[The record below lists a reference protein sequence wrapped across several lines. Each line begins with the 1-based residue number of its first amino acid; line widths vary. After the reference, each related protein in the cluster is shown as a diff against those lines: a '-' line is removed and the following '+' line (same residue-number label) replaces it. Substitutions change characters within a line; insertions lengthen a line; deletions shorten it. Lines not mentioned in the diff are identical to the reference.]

1 MASLTVSGL
10 VSGLDVNTLVSSL
23 MTAEQQPLVAL
34 NAKEASYQAKISALG
49 SIKSTLASLQTA
61 AEGLIPPTGTSAAD
75 KYTSTTATA
84 SDTTLFSATGT
95 NSVAA
100 GSYTLSEIT
109 LAHAQQVRKSG
120 FTIPAGAGTLDI
132 KIGTGTAVSVA
143 IGANATLSSI
153 RDAINT
159 SSAGVTAS
167 IVNDG
172 TNDNLILTAKN
183 SGAANTISVTGS
195 AGFESF
201 DYSSGTTNS
210 WINQQP
216 ANDASFK
223 LNGITITSATNS
235 ITTAIS
241 GLTINLLKDT
251 TGSATLT
258 VAKNNSSL
266 TTSINSFI
274 KAYNDAMGVIKNL
287 TAYNADT
294 KVAATLNGSST
305 VRSAQSQLRAMLFTG
320 SGGSNAN
327 LQRLSDIG
335 VSLQQ
340 DGTLKLDSTKLNSA
354 ISSDFSGVAALV
366 SDVGT
371 RFKTAISGMVATGGL
386 VAGGIDGLK
395 ATVKDIGKRRDAINL
410 HLQKVEANYRKQF
423 NALDVQLTNMKQTS
437 SSLAQQ
443 LASLPSAY
451 RG

>member
-1 MASLTVSGL
+1 MASLTASGL
-10 VSGLDVNTLVSSL
+10 VSGLDVNTLVSNL
-23 MTAEQQPLVAL
+23 MTVEQQPLVAL
-34 NAKEASYQAKISALG
+34 NTKEASYQAKISALG
-49 SIKSTLASLQTA
+49 SVKSALAALQTA
-61 AEGLIPPTGTSAAD
+61 AEGLIPPAGNTAAE
-75 KYTSTTATA
+75 KYTTTTATA
-84 SDTTLFSATGT
+84 SDTTLFSAAAN

-132 KIGTGTAVSVA
+132 KVGTGTAVAVA
-143 IGANATLSSI
+143 IDANATLSTI
-153 RDAINT
+153 RDAINA

-201 DYSSGTTNS
+201 NYSSGTTNS
-210 WINQQP
+210 WVNQQP
-216 ANDASFK
+216 ANDATFK

-241 GLTINLLKDT
+241 GLTINLLKDNA
-251 TGSATLT
+251 GSATLT
-258 VAKNNSSL
+258 VAKSNNSV
-266 TTSINSFI
+266 TTSLNGFI
-274 KAYNDAMGVIKNL
+274 KAYNDAMGVMKNL
-287 TAYNADT
+287 TAYNANT

-305 VRSAQSQLRAMLFTG
+305 VRSAQSQLRSMLFTA
-320 SGGSNAN
+320 SGGSNAD

-335 VSLQQ
+335 VSLQL
-340 DGTLKLDSTKLNSA
+340 DGTLKLDSTKLNNA
-354 ISSDFSGVAALV
+354 ISSDFNSVANLV

-371 RFKTAISGMVATGGL
+371 RFKTTISAMVGSDGL
-386 VAGGIDGLK
+386 VAGSIDGLN
-395 ATVKDIGKRRDAINL
+395 ATIKDIGKRRDAINL

-423 NALDVQLTNMKQTS
+423 TALDVQLTNMKQTS
-437 SSLAQQ
+437 ASLAQQ
-443 LASLPSAY
+443 LASLPSA
-451 RG
+451 R